1 MVMKK
6 IYTVLCILLCLVSL
20 PAYTQVVTVQA
31 RLDSSS
37 ILIGEQTKLHLDV
50 TQERKVNVSFPVIAD
65 SLIKGIEVINVT
77 KPDTTKLEGGRI
89 KVSADVTITSFDSAT
104 YYIPPFKFIAGT
116 DTIETNP
123 LSLRVLSIKVDTV
136 KQRIYDI
143 KPVFNAKINWIE
155 VAQTTLIILLILAL
169 LAVAFWFIRKHLKAK
184 NQKEEEAII
193 VNPHEFALKELDRI
207 KSEKVWQQG
216 RVKEFYTDVTSVLR
230 LYIQHRF
237 KVPTLEMTS
246 DEIIDNVES
255 IKEIDKEAKMQLKQI
270 LRLSDLVKF
279 AKWTPDLNE
288 NDLTISN
295 AYLFVNETKEE
306 IVEQPVD
313 TEKKESDAES
323 SIEKD

>member
-1 MVMKK
+1 MKK
-6 IYTVLCILLCLVSL
+6 IYTILCILLCFVSL
-20 PAYTQVVTVQA
+20 TTYSQVVTVQA

-37 ILIGEQTKLHLDV
+37 MLIGEQTKLHLEV
-50 TQERKVNVSFPVIAD
+50 TQEKKVKVSFPVIAD
-65 SLIKGIEVINVT
+65 SLIKGLEVVKIT
-77 KPDTTKLEGGRI
+77 KPDTTELEGGRI
-89 KVSADVTITSFDSAT
+89 KVSADVILTSFDSAT

-123 LSLRVLSIKVDTV
+123 LSLKVLSIKVDTV

-143 KPVFNAKINWIE
+143 KPVYNAKINWAE
-155 VAQTTLIILLILAL
+155 VLETSLIVLLILAV
-169 LAVAFWFIRKHLKAK
+169 LAVAFWYIRKRLKAK
-184 NQKEEEAII
+184 NQKEEEAIV

-216 RVKEFYTDVTSVLR
+216 RIKEFYTDVTSVLR

-246 DEIIDNVES
+246 DEIIDNVEG

-306 IVEQPVD
+306 IVEPVD
-313 TEKKESDAES
+313 NTEEKESDVES

>member
-1 MVMKK
+1 MKK
-6 IYTVLCILLCLVSL
+6 IYTILCILLCFVSL
-20 PAYTQVVTVQA
+20 TTYSQVVTVQA

-37 ILIGEQTKLHLDV
+37 MLIGEQTKLHLDV
-50 TQERKVNVSFPVIAD
+50 TQERKVKVSFPVIAD
-65 SLIKGIEVINVT
+65 SLIKGLEVVKIT
-77 KPDTTKLEGGRI
+77 KPDTTELEGGRI
-89 KVSADVTITSFDSAT
+89 KVSADVILTSFDSAT

-123 LSLRVLSIKVDTV
+123 LSLKVLSIKVDTV

-143 KPVFNAKINWIE
+143 KPVYNAKINWAE
-155 VAQTTLIILLILAL
+155 VLETSLIVLLILAV
-169 LAVAFWFIRKHLKAK
+169 LAIAFWYIRKRLKAK
-184 NQKEEEAII
+184 NQKEEEAIV

-216 RVKEFYTDVTSVLR
+216 RIKEFYTDVTSVLR

-246 DEIIDNVES
+246 DEIIDNVEG

-306 IVEQPVD
+306 IVEPVD
-313 TEKKESDAES
+313 NTEEKESDVES

>member
-1 MVMKK
+1 MKK
-6 IYTVLCILLCLVSL
+6 IYTILCALLCFVSL
-20 PAYTQVVTVQA
+20 TAYSQVVTVQA

-37 ILIGEQTKLHLDV
+37 MLIGEQTKLHLEV
-50 TQERKVNVSFPVIAD
+50 TQEKKVKVSFPVIAD
-65 SLIKGIEVINVT
+65 SLIKGLEVVKIT
-77 KPDTTKLEGGRI
+77 KLDTTELEGGRI
-89 KVSADVTITSFDSAT
+89 KVSADVLLTSFDSAT

-123 LSLRVLSIKVDTV
+123 LSLKVLSVKVDTV

-143 KPVFNAKINWIE
+143 KPVYNAKINWAE
-155 VAQTTLIILLILAL
+155 VLETSLIILLILAL
-169 LAVAFWFIRKHLKAK
+169 LAVAFWYIRKRLKAK

-216 RVKEFYTDVTSVLR
+216 RIKEFYTDVTSVLR

-237 KVPTLEMTS
+237 KIPTLEMTS
-246 DEIIDNVES
+246 DEIIDNMEG
-255 IKEIDKEAKMQLKQI
+255 IKEVDKEAKMQLKQI

-306 IVEQPVD
+306 IVEPVD
-313 TEKKESDAES
+313 TEEKESDAES

>member
-1 MVMKK
+1 MKK
-6 IYTVLCILLCLVSL
+6 IYTILCVLLCFVSL
-20 PAYTQVVTVQA
+20 TAYTQVVTVQA

-37 ILIGEQTKLHLDV
+37 ILIGEQTKLHLEV
-50 TQERKVNVSFPVIAD
+50 TQEKKVKVSFPVIAD
-65 SLIKGIEVINVT
+65 SLIKGLEVVKIS
-77 KPDTTKLEGGRI
+77 KLDTTDLEGGRI
-89 KVSADVTITSFDSAT
+89 KVSADVILTSFDSAT

-123 LSLRVLSIKVDTV
+123 LSLKVLSIKVDTV

-143 KPVFNAKINWIE
+143 KPVYNAKINWVE
-155 VAQTTLIILLILAL
+155 VAETTLIILLILAL
-169 LAVAFWFIRKHLKAK
+169 LAVAFWYIRKHLKAK
-184 NQKEEEAII
+184 NQKEEDAII
-193 VNPHEFALKELDRI
+193 VNPHEFALKELNRI

-246 DEIIDNVES
+246 DEIIDNMEG
-255 IKEIDKEAKMQLKQI
+255 IKEVDKEAKMQLKQI

-306 IVEQPVD
+306 IVEPVD
-313 TEKKESDAES
+313 TEEKESDAES